1 MPGDSGVL
9 VVTRVRSITT
19 KCTRG
24 RGCSGHPAFP
34 TPSTGRKSF
43 CKARAHRAARSRS
56 LVSNWSA
63 VIASAALQTPS
74 RCQRVRAKRGPMT
87 GSASNPESRDSG
99 SGPADHPGMTV
110 SGLHVIASAANPL
123 FLFAARWIASRSL
136 LSGGASAVRKLDHG
150 LAGRHLLARLVA
162 HHDIDQHPARIRRD
176 LFRFD
181 DAGRLDGVA
190 RPDRLDPPGFEA
202 AMNGAGGIGPVGD
215 HPRDQPEIVHAV
227 HDDAAETGLAE
238 IALHVLVVEM
248 QRVVVE
254 RGVAE
259 QADGFAA
266 DREFRTVDR
275 IAGPQIFERGAHEPL
290 PFTSAGWSGRA
301 RNRSLRHAG

>member
-9 VVTRVRSITT
+9 VVTRVRSTNT
-19 KCTRG
+19 NCTRG

-34 TPSTGRKSF
+34 TPSRGRKIYANLGRIAPRDRGRVF
-43 CKARAHRAARSRS
+43 GIGADT
-56 LVSNWSA
+56 
-63 VIASAALQTPS
+63 VIPG

-162 HHDIDQHPARIRRD
+162 HHDVDQDPARIRRD

-190 RPDRLDPPGFEA
+190 RPDRLDPAGFEA

-227 HDDAAETGLAE
+227 HDDAAEIGLAE
-238 IALHVLVVEM
+238 IALHILVVEM

-275 IAGPQIFERGAHEPL
+275 IAYPQIFERGAHEPL

>member
-1 MPGDSGVL
+1 MQRL
-9 VVTRVRSITT
+9 ERSAL
-19 KCTRG
+19 RG
-24 RGCSGHPAFP
+24 RSRMRNYSEAVRE
-34 TPSTGRKSF
+34 TRAPSL
-43 CKARAHRAARSRS
+43 RAQRSNPHFLSSRGKMDCFAA
-56 LVSNWSA
+56 LAMTSA
-63 VIASAALQTPS
+63 TVIARHRVGAL
-74 RCQRVRAKRGPMT
+74 RRPMT
-87 GSASNPESRDSG
+87 GSGGQSSIPETPMMESKSRLQI
-99 SGPADHPGMTV
+99 PA
-110 SGLHVIASAANPL
+110 PL
-123 FLFAARWIASRSL
+123 
-136 LSGGASAVRKLDHG
+136 AVRKLDHG
-150 LAGRHLLARLVA
+150 LAGRHLLIVLIA
-162 HHDIDQHPARIRRD
+162 HHDVDQDPARIRRR
-176 LFRFD
+176 LFRLD
-181 DAGRLDGVA
+181 DAGGLDGVA

-266 DREFRTVDR
+266 DRKFRTVDR
-275 IAGPQIFERGAHEPL
+275 IAGLQIFKRGAHDRAL
-290 PFTSAGWSGRA
+290 LTSAGWSGRD